1 MSQSSTGLQAILLLC
16 MGSILISCSVP
27 KNTGSRSSNEGNPE
41 DSPKILFLNFEITRD
56 SVNSTY
62 TAQLINTV
70 VANGSLKY
78 DRTPPI
84 QPEKDDLELQVLDSK
99 QQIMTTIYISNP
111 LDKSVEFVNDAGEL
125 QQKMISL
132 ETAQF
137 SVRLQVEPDAH
148 STLLTRIAGPDSENT
163 FLLKTPIL

>member
-1 MSQSSTGLQAILLLC
+1 MLE
-16 MGSILISCSVP
+16 V
-27 KNTGSRSSNEGNPE
+27 
-41 DSPKILFLNFEITRD
+41 SPRILFLNYEITRD
-56 SVNSTY
+56 SLNSAY

-84 QPEKDDLELQVLDSK
+84 QPITGDLELQVLDAA
-99 QQIMTTIYISNP
+99 QQIITTLYISNP
-111 LDKSVEFVNDAGEL
+111 LDKSVEFVNDSGEL

-137 SVRLQVEPDAH
+137 SVRLQVEPGA
-148 STLLTRIAGPDSENT
+148 SSAILKRITGPDPENII
-163 FLLKTPIL
+163 LLKTSIL